1 MKEERKIR
9 IDMKINI
16 CIKVLKNG
24 KKLKMYKVE
33 FIYNWSMSII
43 YFIYGMMCIKKIY
56 VENFINNDVI
66 LQLYYKSI

>member
-24 KKLKMYKVE
+24 KK
-33 FIYNWSMSII
+33 I
-43 YFIYGMMCIKKIY
+43 
-56 VENFINNDVI
+56 ENV
-66 LQLYYKSI
+66 

>member
-24 KKLKMYKVE
+24 KKFKMYKVE

-43 YFIYGMMCIKKIY
+43 YYIC
-56 VENFINNDVI
+56 
-66 LQLYYKSI
+66 